1 MLTNVTTEIALGA
14 TMLDGTPTW
23 TDVSAYVRNTT
34 VNRGRPTITG
44 RFAAG
49 TATLTL
55 DNRDGRF
62 NPENTAGAYY
72 PDLQIGIPV
81 RIYEDAEPI
90 FYGSARAWPPAYP
103 KTQDSFVT
111 VPLVDGFYNLNLE
124 DLGGDSYPAQSS
136 TSRLTAVLDAIS
148 WPAGL
153 RDLDTGL
160 ASIQAVD
167 IAQPSDGGDQP
178 ALLHLLDV
186 VEAEAGTLFMSRD
199 GKVTFRNRIALSGIS
214 PAVSFADTELSGLTV
229 AYDDDY
235 LWNEFRIARED
246 GAQVIYVD
254 TTSVAAHG
262 RRALV
267 RDVMPMSND
276 AEVLNLAEW
285 LAAVFGAQRSR
296 IEGLTLVMHDTAAH
310 LDDVL
315 GLELRDLINVTHVPP
330 GGDTINVD
338 CVIEGIRHVMVP
350 GKWTTY
356 LSVVPAAETETQDYW
371 ILDTS
376 ELEVSTRIA

>member
-1 MLTNVTTEIALGA
+1 MLTNVTTEIGLGS
-14 TMLDGTPTW
+14 TMLDGSPTW
-23 TDVSAYVRNTT
+23 TDVSPYVRNATT
-34 VNRGRPTITG
+34 NRGRPTIDG

-81 RIYEDAEPI
+81 RIYEDSEPI

-111 VPLVDGFYNLNLE
+111 VPLVDGFYNINLD
-124 DLGGDSYPAQSS
+124 DLGGESYSAQ
-136 TSRLTAVLDAIS
+136 TTTARLTAVLDAIS

-153 RDLDTGL
+153 RDLDAGL
-160 ASIQAVD
+160 ASVQAAE
-167 IAQPSDGGDQP
+167 IAQPGDGGDQP

-186 VEAEAGTLFMSRD
+186 VEAEVGTLFMSRD
-199 GKVTFRNRIALSGIS
+199 GKVTFRNRVALSGVS
-214 PAVSFADTELSGLTV
+214 PSVSFTDAEMSGLTV
-229 AYDDDY
+229 AFDDDFM
-235 LWNEFRIARED
+235 WNEFRVARED
-246 GAQVIYVD
+246 GGQVIHVD
-254 TTSVAAHG
+254 TASVTAHG

-276 AEVLNLAEW
+276 AEVLNVTEW
-285 LAAVFGAQRSR
+285 LAAIFSGQRSR
-296 IEGLTLVMHDTAAH
+296 IDGLKLVMQDTAAH

-330 GGDTINVD
+330 AGDTINQD
-338 CVIEGIRHVMVP
+338 CVVEGIRHEMVP
-350 GKWTTY
+350 GGWTTY
-356 LSVVPAAETETQDYW
+356 LSVVPVTEFETQGYW
-371 ILDTS
+371 ILGTS
-376 ELEVSTRIA
+376 ELGTETRIA